1 MAAGDVDVR
10 IVNADTTLMDAA
22 VTAQRALCGISGAY
36 MMTSIGPQNQ
46 QVVCVAIQQT

>member
-10 IVNADTTLMDAA
+10 IVNADATLIDTA
-22 VTAQRALCGISGAY
+22 VTAQRVLCGISGAY

-46 QVVCVAIQQT
+46 QVVLVAIQQT